1 MRRLFATVTLV
12 ASLCAPTFAQPQ
24 TGELRLLIRDP
35 SGSAVR
41 ASGII
46 SSDATH
52 VERRFNT
59 DDNGSFVA
67 QSLPFGL
74 YRVLIERTGFA
85 PYSSVVDIRS
95 PVPLRYPITLSLAP
109 LVASVRVAP
118 DAAPLIDPYRSGTAS
133 FVGADLL
140 RSRPSAP
147 PGHSIVDL
155 VNTLPG
161 WFETSNGVLHPRG
174 AEYQVQYVV
183 DGVPLRDNRSP
194 AFAQSLGVEE
204 FESLTA
210 RTAGYPAEFGGKL
223 GGVIEL
229 TTVRDRREGFHGTT
243 DGQIGSF
250 STFSGYLSG
259 QYVRRSTTVGASLEG
274 MATDRYLDPPVEENF
289 TNRGTG
295 VGLSARGEQEW
306 SETDRSRGYV
316 HRRSTDFLVPNERF
330 QQVAGQR
337 QERTSDETLLQ
348 VSHQHIVSARAVA
361 QGAMM
366 ARSTRAT
373 LESNAAS
380 TPIRPQQDRGFRD
393 IYANGSITL
402 HSGAHD
408 LKAGGELTAS
418 TVDEAF
424 AAETFTFADRRP
436 GREQAAYLQDLIRF
450 GAATVSIGIR
460 YDHYRLVEREH
471 AFSPRIS
478 ASYFVENR
486 RLVVHGSYDRAF
498 ETPPV
503 ENVLLASSGEAPL
516 RSSRGHFFEAGVAK
530 ELFGRARV
538 DVNAYRRAITN
549 FFDDDLLLNTA
560 VSFPFTFAS
569 ATVNGID
576 TNLDLPRWRRT
587 AASVRY
593 SYSRGIG
600 QLPLSGGLFLD
611 AAADGVT
618 GTGEFP
624 ISEDQRHTVR
634 GRMRVDVTP
643 RFSLSAMLRFDSGL
657 PIEIEDGVDRTELAL
672 QYGARVVE
680 RVDFEAGRVKP
691 SRALDASASF
701 ALWKAASHS
710 GRVQVDVFNLFDRL
724 NVINFASLLS
734 GTAIGP
740 GRAATLR
747 LRAEF

>member
-1 MRRLFATVTLV
+1 MQRLSATVIIV
-12 ASLCAPTFAQPQ
+12 ASLGAPMFAQPQ
-24 TGELRLLIRDP
+24 TGELRLLVRDP
-35 SGSAVR
+35 TGSAVR
-41 ASGII
+41 ASGVI
-46 SSDATH
+46 SSDITH
-52 VERRFNT
+52 VERRFTT
-59 DDNGSFVA
+59 DDNGSFIA
-67 QSLPFGL
+67 QSLRFGL
-74 YRVLIERTGFA
+74 YRVSIERTGFA
-85 PYSSVVDIRS
+85 AYSAVVDVRS
-95 PVPLRYPITLSLAP
+95 PIPLRHSITLELAP
-109 LVASVRVAP
+109 VVTTVRVAP
-118 DAAPLIDPYRSGTAS
+118 DAPPLIDPYRSGTAS
-133 FVGADLL
+133 VVGTGLL

-155 VNTLPG
+155 VDTLPG

-174 AEYQVQYVV
+174 AEYQVQYVI

-229 TTVRDRREGFHGTT
+229 TTVRDRRQGFHGTT
-243 DGQIGSF
+243 EGQIGSF
-250 STFSGYLSG
+250 STFSGYGSG
-259 QYVRRSTTVGASLEG
+259 QFVRRGTTVGASLEG

-289 TNRGTG
+289 SNRGTG
-295 VGLSARGEQEW
+295 VGVSARGEQEW
-306 SETDRSRGYV
+306 SETDRSRAYF

-330 QQVAGQR
+330 QQLAGQR
-337 QERTSDETLLQ
+337 QDRTSDETLVQL
-348 VSHQHIVSARAVA
+348 SHQHIVSARAVA
-361 QGAMM
+361 QGAVM

-373 LESNAAS
+373 LESNATS
-380 TPIRPQQDRGFRD
+380 TPIRPQQDRGFSD
-393 IYANGSITL
+393 IYANGSLTF

-424 AAETFTFADRRP
+424 ASETLAFADRRH
-436 GREQAAYLQDLIRF
+436 GREQAAYVQDFIRV
-450 GAATVSIGIR
+450 GPAAVSVGVR
-460 YDHYRLVEREH
+460 YDHYSLVEHEQ

-478 ASYFVENR
+478 ASYFVERR

-569 ATVNGID
+569 ATINGID
-576 TNLDLPRWRRT
+576 TNLDLPRWGRT
-587 AASVRY
+587 AASFRY

-600 QLPLSGGLFLD
+600 QLPLAGGLILEGGGSE
-611 AAADGVT
+611 AT
-618 GTGEFP
+618 GAGEFP
-624 ISEDQRHTVR
+624 ISEDQRHTLR
-634 GRMRVDVTP
+634 SRLRVDVTP
-643 RFSLSAMLRFDSGL
+643 RFSLSGVFHFDSGL
-657 PIEIEDGVDRTELAL
+657 PIEIDGDVDKTELAL

-680 RVDFEAGRVKP
+680 QVDFEAGRVKP
-691 SRALDASASF
+691 SMAFDASASF
-701 ALWKAASHS
+701 ALWKTVSDS

-740 GRAATLR
+740 GRAATIR
-747 LRAEF
+747 VRAEF